1 MGKIK
6 NVVLDAVKINRCT
19 LLAESEILQ
28 TLALRQFP
36 CRGVGAQHE
45 FQMHLAIVLS

>member
-1 MGKIK
+1 MLCLMLSKSI
-6 NVVLDAVKINRCT
+6 VV
-19 LLAESEILQ
+19 LAESEILQ